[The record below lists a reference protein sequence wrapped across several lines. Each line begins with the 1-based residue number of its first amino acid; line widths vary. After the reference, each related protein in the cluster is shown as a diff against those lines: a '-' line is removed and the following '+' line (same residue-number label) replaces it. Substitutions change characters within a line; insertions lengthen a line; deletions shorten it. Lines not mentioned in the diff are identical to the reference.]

1 MFCRVFICLHSV
13 GKRFLCEAY
22 LRYSWKRMLVNPLP
36 FGFALLRFVIG
47 LENSHHSLH
56 QSDSKLKPIATWS
69 HAFSR
74 ASGSL
79 LVFALSFPWLFE
91 IFLLAMI
98 SLCDCF
104 GFGWP
109 THLKSALKMR
119 TTPTYTILADIGR
132 YWPILA
138 DVGLRHFKDGCT
150 LQLSGR

>member
-47 LENSHHSLH
+47 PENSHHSLH

-79 LVFALSFPWLFE
+79 LVFALSFHWFFE
-91 IFLLAMI
+91 IILLAMI
-98 SLCDCF
+98 GLCDCF
-104 GFGWP
+104 GFGSP
-109 THLKSALKMR
+109 TQLKSA
-119 TTPTYTILADIGR
+119 
-132 YWPILA
+132 
-138 DVGLRHFKDGCT
+138 HHH
-150 LQLSGR
+150 SG

>member
-22 LRYSWKRMLVNPLP
+22 LRYLWKRMLVNPLP

>member
-1 MFCRVFICLHSV
+1 MKLIDYFPV
-13 GKRFLCEAY
+13 GKDSVQENYKKLINFTTSNVLQSVY
-22 LRYSWKRMLVNPLP
+22 LFAFCWETFFMRGLPKVFVEKDVDKPLP

-47 LENSHHSLH
+47 L
-56 QSDSKLKPIATWS
+56 KLKPIATWS

-104 GFGWP
+104 GFG
-109 THLKSALKMR
+109 
-119 TTPTYTILADIGR
+119 
-132 YWPILA
+132 
-138 DVGLRHFKDGCT
+138 
-150 LQLSGR
+150 

>member
-1 MFCRVFICLHSV
+1 MKLIDYFPV
-13 GKRFLCEAY
+13 GKDSVQENYKKLINFTTSNVLQSVY
-22 LRYSWKRMLVNPLP
+22 LFAFCWETFFMRGLPKVFVEKDVDKPLP

-47 LENSHHSLH
+47 PENSHHSLH

-98 SLCDCF
+98 SLCDGF
-104 GFGWP
+104 GFG
-109 THLKSALKMR
+109 
-119 TTPTYTILADIGR
+119 
-132 YWPILA
+132 
-138 DVGLRHFKDGCT
+138 
-150 LQLSGR
+150 